1 MTPDGI
7 VFTGIIINK
16 IFSQACGLCQAFRWL
31 QNCDALILCNSVLRP
46 ILIRLKMVGSL
57 SPQKNEVCT
66 LCDQMARLFVQF
78 WAVFT
83 SETLPKSIIVCKNM
97 LKFAEN

>member
-57 SPQKNEVCT
+57 SPQKNEVWT
-66 LCDQMARLFVQF
+66 LCDQMA
-78 WAVFT
+78 
-83 SETLPKSIIVCKNM
+83 
-97 LKFAEN
+97 